1 MCGICGIAG
10 NHNPSVIEAMTSS
23 LTHRGPNDGGTEIF
37 TRHKLA
43 LGHRRLSIIDL
54 SPSGHQPMSNE
65 DGSVWISFNGEIY
78 NYRELKAAL
87 DPQRHQ
93 FASQTDSEVLLHL
106 YEELGVEAFKR
117 LNGMFAFALYDA
129 HSERLFLVRDHLG
142 VKPLYY
148 TEANGQLLFGSEIKA
163 ILAAGVYSP
172 EIDWQSA
179 HDFFSF
185 LYVPAPQTIFRGI
198 CALPAAH
205 WLEYDLRSR
214 RIMRIERYWDVA
226 DWGRAGA
233 DDDETELSIELRRLM
248 GDAVEKQMVSDV
260 PLGAFLSGG
269 VDSNVIVGL
278 MAQHSQKVK
287 TFTVLFDEPEM
298 TYYDERAEARRVA
311 DKFST
316 EHHELTIDLS
326 RPEEMLDLIE
336 HFDQPFGNTTFF
348 LTYLLSRYTRETVT
362 VALSGAGGDELFG
375 GYPRYRAV
383 QAMKYLRFVPR
394 VAAKAA
400 LAALSFQKDDFNDR
414 RLHRARALLAGLD
427 RDPAQ
432 QYLKWVYY
440 LDEERKA
447 RLFGKT
453 VNGNL
458 ASHRV
463 LQNHLDA
470 IPDGW
475 DDGNRFSYLD
485 VETFLP
491 DNLLEYSDKM
501 SMAWALELRVPY
513 LDPRVVE
520 LAFQIPFSMKLN
532 RAGSKTILRKTF
544 ADLIPP
550 ENLSAPKKGFNVP
563 LGNWM
568 RTKLDRYFDELL
580 PRDYVRR
587 EGIFDYEY
595 IQQLRDEHRRG
606 RRDNAYE
613 LFAVLIFDAWYRKYM
628 TKTLPMKSAGQAG
641 RLPYTLGTNG
651 ISVGE
656 ERN

>member
-1 MCGICGIAG
+1 MCGICGITG
-10 NHNPSVIEAMTSS
+10 NVNPNVIDRMTLS
-23 LTHRGPNDGGTEIF
+23 LKHRGPDDSGTEVF
-37 TRHKLA
+37 PDNKLA
-43 LGHRRLSIIDL
+43 LGHRRLSIVDL
-54 SPSGHQPMSNE
+54 SPSGRQPMSNE
-65 DGSVWISFNGEIY
+65 DGTVWISFNGELY
-78 NYRELKAAL
+78 NFRELKERL
-87 DPQRHQ
+87 DPQRHR
-93 FASQTDSEVLLHL
+93 FSSQTDCEVLLHL
-106 YEELGVEAFKR
+106 YEERGAECFKL

-129 HSERLFLVRDHLG
+129 RQERLFLVRDHLG

-148 TEANGQLLFGSEIKA
+148 CEANGQLLFGSEIKA
-163 ILAAGVYSP
+163 ILAADVYSP

-185 LYVPAPQTIFRGI
+185 LYVPAPNTIFRGI
-198 CALPAAH
+198 HALPPAH
-205 WLEYDLRSR
+205 CLEYDLRAR
-214 RIMRIERYWDVA
+214 RVVKLERYWKIS
-226 DWGRAGA
+226 DWRETACSRARYSTEP
-233 DDDETELSIELRRLM
+233 DERELQTELRRLM
-248 GDAVEKQMVSDV
+248 ADAVEKQLMSDV

-269 VDSNVIVGL
+269 IDSNVIVGL
-278 MAQHSQKVK
+278 MAERSRQVK

-298 TYYDERAEARRVA
+298 TYYDERVEARRVA
-311 DKFST
+311 DRFAT

-326 RPEEMLDLIE
+326 RPEEMLDLVE

-348 LTYLLSRYTRETVT
+348 LTYLLSRYTRESVT

-383 QAMKYLRFVPR
+383 QAMKYLRLIPR

-400 LAALSFQKDDFNDR
+400 LAALSFKQDDFNDR

-427 RDPAQ
+427 SDPAR

-440 LDEERKA
+440 LDEDRKA
-447 RLFGKT
+447 KLFANPK
-453 VNGNL
+453 GNL
-458 ASHRV
+458 SSDRV
-463 LQNHLDA
+463 LQNHLDE
-470 IPDGW
+470 IPAGW
-475 DDGNRFSYLD
+475 DDGNRFSFLD

-501 SMAWALELRVPY
+501 SMAWALELRVPF

-532 RAGSKTILRKTF
+532 RAGSKVILRKTF

-563 LGNWM
+563 LGGWM
-568 RTKLDRYFDELL
+568 RTKLDRFFDELL

-587 EGIFDYEY
+587 EGIFNYEY
-595 IQQLRDEHRRG
+595 IQQLREEHRRG

-613 LFAVLIFDAWYRKYM
+613 LFAVLIFDAWYRKYI
-628 TKTLPMKSAGQAG
+628 L
-641 RLPYTLGTNG
+641 
-651 ISVGE
+651 
-656 ERN
+656 

>member
-1 MCGICGIAG
+1 MCGICGIVG
-10 NHNPSVIEAMTSS
+10 NAESAVIERMTLS
-23 LTHRGPNDGGTEIF
+23 LTHRGPDDGGVELF
-37 TRHKLA
+37 PDHQLA

-54 SPSGHQPMSNE
+54 SPSGRQPMKNE
-65 DGSVWISFNGEIY
+65 DGSVWISFNGELY
-78 NYRELKAAL
+78 NYRELKAQL
-87 DPQRHQ
+87 DPQRHS
-93 FASQTDSEVLLHL
+93 FASQTDCEVLLHF
-106 YEELGVEAFKR
+106 YEERGAECFKL

-129 HSERLFLVRDHLG
+129 RRERLFLVRDQLG

-148 TEANGQLLFGSEIKA
+148 AEANGQLLFGSEIKA
-163 ILAAGVYSP
+163 ILAANVYSP

-185 LYVPAPQTIFRGI
+185 LYVPAPNTIFRGI
-198 CALPAAH
+198 RALPPAH
-205 WLEYDLRSR
+205 WLEYDLRAR
-214 RIMRIERYWDVA
+214 RVVKLERYWNVA
-226 DWGRAGA
+226 DWGLVNPKT
-233 DDDETELSIELRRLM
+233 DERELQTELRRLM
-248 GDAVEKQMVSDV
+248 TDAVEKQLMADV

-269 VDSNVIVGL
+269 IDSNVIVGL
-278 MAQHSQKVK
+278 MAQQSRQVK

-298 TYYDERAEARRVA
+298 KYYDERTEAQRVA
-311 DKFST
+311 DKFAT

-326 RPEEMLDLIE
+326 RPEEMLDLVE

-348 LTYLLSRYTRETVT
+348 LTYLLSRYTRESVT

-383 QAMKYLRFVPR
+383 QAMKYLRLIPR

-400 LAALSFQKDDFNDR
+400 LAALSFKQDDFNDR
-414 RLHRARALLAGLD
+414 RLHRARALLSGLD
-427 RDPAQ
+427 ADPAR

-447 RLFGKT
+447 RLFGKSA
-453 VNGNL
+453 NGNQP
-458 ASHRV
+458 SHRI
-463 LQNHLDA
+463 LQNHLDQ
-470 IPDGW
+470 IPTSW
-475 DDGNRFSYLD
+475 DDGNRFSFLD

-501 SMAWALELRVPY
+501 SMAWALELRVPF

-532 RAGSKTILRKTF
+532 REGSKTILRKTF

-550 ENLSAPKKGFNVP
+550 ENLRAPKKGFNVP
-563 LGNWM
+563 LGGWM
-568 RTKLDRYFDELL
+568 RTKLDRFFDELL

-587 EGIFDYEY
+587 EGIFDYET
-595 IQQLRDEHRRG
+595 IQQLREEHRRG

-613 LFAVLIFDAWYRKYM
+613 LFAILIFDTWYRKYI
-628 TKTLPMKSAGQAG
+628 TRKLQ
-641 RLPYTLGTNG
+641 
-651 ISVGE
+651 
-656 ERN
+656 

>member
-10 NHNPSVIEAMTSS
+10 NVDPGVIERMTLS
-23 LTHRGPNDGGTEIF
+23 LTHRGPDDGGVELF
-37 TRHKLA
+37 PDHQLA

-54 SPSGHQPMSNE
+54 SPSGRQPMSNE
-65 DGSVWISFNGEIY
+65 DGSVWISFNGELY
-78 NYRELKAAL
+78 NYPELKAGL
-87 DPQRHQ
+87 DSQRHS
-93 FASQTDSEVLLHL
+93 FASQTDCEVLLHL
-106 YEELGVEAFKR
+106 YEELGAECFKL

-129 HSERLFLVRDHLG
+129 RRERLFLARDHLG

-148 TEANGQLLFGSEIKA
+148 AEVNGQLLFGSEIKA

-185 LYVPAPQTIFRGI
+185 LYVPAPNTIFRGVR
-198 CALPAAH
+198 ALPPAH
-205 WLEYDLRSR
+205 WLEYDLRAR
-214 RIMRIERYWDVA
+214 RVVKFERYWKIA
-226 DWGRAGA
+226 DWGLAKPKT
-233 DDDETELSIELRRLM
+233 DEREIKAELRRLM
-248 GDAVEKQMVSDV
+248 ADAVEKQLMADV

-269 VDSNVIVGL
+269 IDSNVIVGL
-278 MAQHSQKVK
+278 MAERSRQVK

-298 TYYDERAEARRVA
+298 TYYDERAEAQRVA
-311 DKFST
+311 DKFGT

-326 RPEEMLDLIE
+326 RPEEMLDLVE

-348 LTYLLSRYTRETVT
+348 LTYLLSRYTREFVT
-362 VALSGAGGDELFG
+362 VSLSGAGGDELFG

-394 VAAKAA
+394 VASKAA

-427 RDPAQ
+427 SDPAR

-440 LDEERKA
+440 LDEDRKA
-447 RLFGKT
+447 KLFANTK
-453 VNGNL
+453 GNL
-458 ASHRV
+458 SSHRV
-463 LQNHLDA
+463 LQNHLDE
-470 IPDGW
+470 IPVVW
-475 DDGNRFSYLD
+475 DDGNRFSFLD
-485 VETFLP
+485 VQTFLP

-501 SMAWALELRVPY
+501 SMAWALELRVPF

-532 RAGSKTILRKTF
+532 RAGSKTILRTTF

-550 ENLSAPKKGFNVP
+550 ENLRAPKKGFNVP
-563 LGNWM
+563 LGGWM
-568 RTKLDRYFDELL
+568 RTKLDRFFDELL
-580 PRDYVRR
+580 PREYVQR
-587 EGIFDYEY
+587 EGIFEFDY
-595 IQQLRDEHRRG
+595 IQQLRQEHRQG

-613 LFAVLIFDAWYRKYM
+613 LFAILIFDAWYRKYI
-628 TKTLPMKSAGQAG
+628 L
-641 RLPYTLGTNG
+641 
-651 ISVGE
+651 
-656 ERN
+656 

>member
-10 NHNPSVIEAMTSS
+10 VVDQTVIERMTSS
-23 LTHRGPNDGGTEIF
+23 LSHRGPDNSGTELF
-37 TRHKLA
+37 ARHQLA

-54 SPSGHQPMSNE
+54 SPRGRQPMTNRDC
-65 DGSVWISFNGEIY
+65 DGAGGHLIAISFNGEIY
-78 NYRELKAAL
+78 NFDKLKVQMGNA
-87 DPQRHQ
+87 RHQ
-93 FASQTDSEVLLHL
+93 FVTETDTEVILHL
-106 YEELGVEAFKR
+106 YEELGVETFR
-117 LNGMFAFALYDA
+117 QLNGMFAFALYDA
-129 HSERLFLVRDHLG
+129 RRERLFLVRDHLG

-148 TEANGQLLFGSEIKA
+148 VESNGRLLFGSEIKA
-163 ILAAGVYSP
+163 ILAANVYSP
-172 EIDWQSA
+172 EIDWQAA

-198 CALPAAH
+198 RALPPAH
-205 WLEYDLRSR
+205 FLEYDLRAR
-214 RIMRIERYWDVA
+214 QIVKLERYWNVS
-226 DWGRAGA
+226 DWGQWGAGG
-233 DDDETELSIELRRLM
+233 DEVELEIELRQLLA
-248 GDAVEKQMVSDV
+248 DAVQKQMVADV

-269 VDSNVIVGL
+269 IDSNVIVGL
-278 MAQHSQKVK
+278 MARHSRQVK

-326 RPEEMLDLIE
+326 RPEEMLDLVE

-348 LTYLLSRYTRETVT
+348 LTYLLSRYTRDSVT

-383 QAMKYLRFVPR
+383 QAMKYLRFIPR
-394 VAAKAA
+394 AAAKAA
-400 LAALSFQKDDFNDR
+400 LAALSLQKDHFNDR
-414 RLHRARALLAGLD
+414 RLHRVRALLSGLD
-427 RDPAQ
+427 SDPAH

-447 RLFGKT
+447 RLFGKAA
-453 VNGNL
+453 NGNQ
-458 ASHRV
+458 ASHRM
-463 LQNHLDA
+463 LQAHLDR
-470 IPDGW
+470 IPPNW

-501 SMAWALELRVPY
+501 SMAWALELRVPF

-532 RAGSKTILRKTF
+532 RASSKTILRNTF

-550 ENLSAPKKGFNVP
+550 ENLQAQKKGFNVP
-563 LGNWM
+563 LGSWM
-568 RTKLDRYFDELL
+568 RTKLDRFFDELL
-580 PRDYVRR
+580 PREYVQR
-587 EGIFDYEY
+587 EGIFEFDY
-595 IQQLRDEHRRG
+595 IQQLREEHRRG

-613 LFAVLIFDAWYRKYM
+613 LFAILIFDTWYRKYI
-628 TKTLPMKSAGQAG
+628 TGTLPRKKELGGGRWEMAGSWSA
-641 RLPYTLGTNG
+641 
-651 ISVGE
+651 E
-656 ERN
+656 